1 MLTALLISRVRIPES
16 RLRVAFAGYIGLM
29 LAYGGVNFVQDGWN
43 EQIVKRGW
51 TSEGIP
57 SALLP
62 GARPIW
68 AVVLGLAI
76 LAAWVFLRE
85 ERRTSYSDP

>member
-1 MLTALLISRVRIPES
+1 
-16 RLRVAFAGYIGLM
+16 M
-29 LAYGGVNFVQDGWN
+29 LAYGGVNFVQDAWN

-51 TSEGIP
+51 TDAGIP

-68 AVVLGLAI
+68 GVVILLAVASTLVL
-76 LAAWVFLRE
+76 LRE
-85 ERRTSYSDP
+85 EKSYSAR

>member
-1 MLTALLISRVRIPES
+1 MRIDEA
-16 RLRVAFAGYIGLM
+16 RLRLATFAYLGAM
-29 LAYGGVNFVQDGWN
+29 FAYGGVNFAQDLWN

-51 TSEGIP
+51 TETGIP

-68 AVVLGLAI
+68 IVVVVLAV
-76 LAAWVFLRE
+76 AAGWVFRSE
-85 ERRTSYSDP
+85 QKRSATVG